1 MIVTERER
9 EREAQRHRQ
18 REKQAPCTGSPSGIR
33 SRVSRIAPWAKGRRQ
48 TAAPPS
54 EPSFFLFFLSFEDF
68 IYIFMRHRVRE
79 RHRQR
84 EKQAPCREPEVG
96 LDPRTPGSLPGPK
109 ADTKPLSPRDPRYLL
124 LIEVLLLQSHFLAI
138 LPPLFLHIYTFTE
151 ICVLP
156 SATMPTASSPLTT
169 RFCS

>member
-1 MIVTERER
+1 MFGSTLYKKQLQGTIPSDKQHLIYQLINIMYILFTHFSGFYISFLYFKVSGTCYFFFFKILFILERQRERER
-9 EREAQRHRQ
+9 ERERQ
-18 REKQAPCTGSPSGIR
+18 
-33 SRVSRIAPWAKGRRQ
+33 
-48 TAAPPS
+48 
-54 EPSFFLFFLSFEDF
+54 
-68 IYIFMRHRVRE
+68 

-109 ADTKPLSPRDPRYLL
+109 ADTKSLSPRDPRYLL